1 MALPALVAAGK
12 IFLKQGAK
20 SAVKGA
26 VKSKVK
32 DKIKDKAKSSIR
44 EKLVSTARSG
54 YSAGRRKSSFGSMSP
69 LGVTPKISAV
79 TKTTKVS
86 KTGNPLEGML
96 SELILLNKSF
106 SNLDVAYKNKIAE
119 DKKAAADYRKV
130 LDKQKKAQREEQ
142 LESKKT
148 SISEESDSEVSEGK
162 GPLDFIT
169 NFLKNILLGGLATF
183 LLKNQGP
190 IFKQIDLAMK
200 NWRHVARLVAAF
212 RKPLLKLAKF
222 SAKVLLNPL
231 YLPGKI
237 LGKTLKLTGKA
248 IKGTFSVL
256 GKSLK
261 LGISGI
267 FNLGKKLI
275 DAARSGA
282 KLAAQGLRF
291 GARAGK
297 AAFGALKG
305 GQGIKGA
312 TKAVQTAAQRSAKQ
326 AAQKAPPK
334 APPKAG
340 SAAKNL
346 GKAAR
351 GAKKAIRIPVIGPL
365 LVALDSYLSGDPLD
379 QTLFKAGGAAI
390 GGLLGNFIPIPILGM
405 LIGEYVGEYVGNLFY
420 YGLKSEGGWKKAGEI
435 LFSDL
440 KKAFDVGKTVM
451 DWLGSGVKRYI
462 KNWPSMEIPEIG
474 AFGFSL
480 NKELGSN
487 KLSPFKPLVEGNY
500 FGNKD
505 GKLTR
510 LPDPLFMV
518 KSPIE
523 FLKHVKNS
531 FLGTSDKKPDYTP
544 KKYPDGVITQDNTD
558 SDSSMKPLPKDK
570 SSTPVSSGGKFGE
583 SSLIS
588 ALDSAGYTN
597 KNERAMFLAQMA
609 HESGNFRYDEE
620 IWGPTSTQKG
630 YEGRSD
636 LGNNQPGDG
645 YKYRGRGYIQLTGRA
660 NYRQYGKLLGV
671 DLENNPDLAK
681 DPNIAARIALEYWKK
696 RVDRKAAQNGDVKKV
711 TYNINGGYNGLSDRQ
726 NKYNSYV
733 QKIESGKISSSS
745 SPSVPSP
752 QVTSITPT
760 ADDSKDKTKSLQ
772 QGSSSDSS
780 GGSPSIGS
788 AGSGPNISALSQQA
802 SYEGQQSMMPLPIP
816 TGGGGQSS
824 AGSGGSKRGSA
835 PGASVYDMLNSYHR
849 AKLIGSLYKI
859 G

>member
-1 MALPALVAAGK
+1 M
-12 IFLKQGAK
+12 
-20 SAVKGA
+20 
-26 VKSKVK
+26 
-32 DKIKDKAKSSIR
+32 
-44 EKLVSTARSG
+44 SG
-54 YSAGRRKSSFGSMSP
+54 EP
-69 LGVTPKISAV
+69 L
-79 TKTTKVS
+79 
-86 KTGNPLEGML
+86 N
-96 SELILLNKSF
+96 
-106 SNLDVAYKNKIAE
+106 
-119 DKKAAADYRKV
+119 
-130 LDKQKKAQREEQ
+130 
-142 LESKKT
+142 
-148 SISEESDSEVSEGK
+148 
-162 GPLDFIT
+162 
-169 NFLKNILLGGLATF
+169 
-183 LLKNQGP
+183 
-190 IFKQIDLAMK
+190 
-200 NWRHVARLVAAF
+200 
-212 RKPLLKLAKF
+212 
-222 SAKVLLNPL
+222 
-231 YLPGKI
+231 
-237 LGKTLKLTGKA
+237 
-248 IKGTFSVL
+248 
-256 GKSLK
+256 
-261 LGISGI
+261 
-267 FNLGKKLI
+267 
-275 DAARSGA
+275 
-282 KLAAQGLRF
+282 
-291 GARAGK
+291 
-297 AAFGALKG
+297 
-305 GQGIKGA
+305 
-312 TKAVQTAAQRSAKQ
+312 
-326 AAQKAPPK
+326 
-334 APPKAG
+334 
-340 SAAKNL
+340 
-346 GKAAR
+346 
-351 GAKKAIRIPVIGPL
+351 
-365 LVALDSYLSGDPLD
+365 

-435 LFSDL
+435 LSRDL
-440 KKAFDVGKTVM
+440 KKAFNTGKTVM

-531 FLGTSDKKPDYTP
+531 FLGTSDEKPNYTP
-544 KKYPDGVITQDNTD
+544 KKYPDGDIAQDNAD
-558 SDSSMKPLPKDK
+558 PNSSMKPLSKDK

-620 IWGPTSTQKG
+620 IWGPTSVQKG

-726 NKYNSYV
+726 SKYESYIK
-733 QKIESGKISSSS
+733 KIEGGKLSSSS

-752 QVTSITPT
+752 QVTNITPT
-760 ADDSKDKTKSLQ
+760 ADDSKDRTKSLQ
-772 QGSSSDSS
+772 QGSSSSSS
-780 GGSPSIGS
+780 GGALSIGS

-802 SYEGQQSMMPLPIP
+802 PYEGQQGMMPLPVP
-816 TGGGGQSS
+816 MGGGGQSP
-824 AGSGGSKRGSA
+824 AGSGGSKGGSA